1 MAVFYRDMDN
11 VVRLLSYEKL
21 IIIIII
27 LFYFK
32 FFCLILLLKNNYT
45 INCGW
50 FNIQIVYTWY

>member
-32 FFCLILLLKNNYT
+32 FF
-45 INCGW
+45 
-50 FNIQIVYTWY
+50 V